1 MNEMNKIENEIEDM
15 IPIIFENKKDTA
27 INMSL
32 VGIEDIYDLFCFCL
46 DLFIK
51 GLIFL
56 YGTDDNKLNLDS
68 LDQEMLNF
76 TVKQLKKAGIIVT
89 IEEDI
94 DIYNSNTKIII
105 PEKDIDKYEV
115 GQYKLKI
122 YKKSNVYTIYFS
134 LGRFV

>member
-94 DIYNSNTKIII
+94 DIYNSNFNLSVEI
-105 PEKDIDKYEV
+105 DIN
-115 GQYKLKI
+115 G
-122 YKKSNVYTIYFS
+122 SF
-134 LGRFV
+134 